1 MTNSCSAKK
10 IVAHG
15 GAGEMPM
22 PVPDI
27 CCQYVSPNWMTLLR
41 KIICRASMSVV
52 AL

>member
-1 MTNSCSAKK
+1 MKCEEDC
-10 IVAHG
+10 G
-15 GAGEMPM
+15 PWGAGEMPM